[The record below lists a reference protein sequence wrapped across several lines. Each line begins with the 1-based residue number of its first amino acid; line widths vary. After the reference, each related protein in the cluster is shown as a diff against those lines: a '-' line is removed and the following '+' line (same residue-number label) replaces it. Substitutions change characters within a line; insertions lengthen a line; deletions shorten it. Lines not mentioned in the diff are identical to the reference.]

1 MPTKDN
7 YFRFLNISII
17 YLALVAACKLKNEKS
32 ISTMAFQK
40 PIICQSPIKDSISD
54 FKIDFIVPGKPLF
67 MGKRKFRE
75 VIIDHDKRSAGTT
88 FSKDYIRGDKLFEM
102 DALITSGFELVC
114 DYTSRVY
121 AKSNY
126 WMDNSA
132 YHYYYYPVYLVNSTQ
147 ETKTLIGIDDHLY
160 GIQEALDKNGTWRPI
175 ECEGYDHCG
184 NGLWGLYVHQQE
196 YVILLFRVYSGH
208 YKTKLRVKIQNRDY
222 LYASGAFDG
231 TIDEK
236 QFNLSKDDLRY
247 LEESEN
253 KVGMAKTMFYGA
265 LPMEISH

>member
-1 MPTKDN
+1 
-7 YFRFLNISII
+7 
-17 YLALVAACKLKNEKS
+17 LALVAACKSKDEKS

-54 FKIDFIVPGKPLF
+54 FKIDFIVPGKPLC
-67 MGKRKFRE
+67 MGKHKFSE
-75 VIIDHDKRSAGTT
+75 VSIDPNKRSADTT
-88 FSKDYIRGDKLFEM
+88 FYKDDIRGDKLFEM
-102 DALITSGFELVC
+102 DSLITSGFELVSDC
-114 DYTSRVY
+114 ASRIY

-126 WMDNSA
+126 WIDNSA

-147 ETKTLIGIDDHLY
+147 ETKTLFGIDNHLY
-160 GIQEALDKNGTWRPI
+160 GIQEALDKNGLWHPI
-175 ECEGYDHCG
+175 ECEGFDNCG

-208 YKTKLRVKIQNRDY
+208 YKTKLRVKIQNRDH
-222 LYASGAFDG
+222 LYVSQAFDG
-231 TIDEK
+231 TIDEQ

-253 KVGMAKTMFYGA
+253 EVALAKTMFYGIV
-265 LPMEISH
+265 PVEISQ